1 LEIFKIINK
10 LTEFFL
16 KKGEVLCAKILF
28 KLLEGV
34 EYLHNSGVCH
44 RDLKPSNIF
53 VMNDGSQLR
62 IIDFGTAQYYQKTED
77 SHMVTLKELWSPT
90 GTANYKS
97 PEQIVGNTNE
107 KSDIYSVG
115 LILYEMVSKKKPFGK
130 KRSFSTEI

>member
-1 LEIFKIINK
+1 M
-10 LTEFFL
+10 
-16 KKGEVLCAKILF
+16 
-28 KLLEGV
+28 LEGV
-34 EYLHNSGVCH
+34 EYLHNLGVCH

-53 VMNDGSQLR
+53 VTTDGSQLR
-62 IIDFGTAQYYQKTED
+62 IIDFGTAQYYQITED
-77 SHMVTLKELWSPT
+77 SHIMAHKELWSPT

-130 KRSFSTEI
+130 KRSVSTDFFQIFF